1 MMSEAFTTC
10 VENSVT
16 SRNAELITSGITCKG
31 MDISS
36 KVRFINGNELVEI
49 EIPLDRQN
57 PRFPCL
63 VAVRNGFEV
72 HHSYKCK
79 RDFWFELYKYLAYFN
94 SKRISEDRGRTRSRI
109 TIKSRDPGHQEMDGG
124 TPYVGSSL

>member
-31 MDISS
+31 MDISN
-36 KVRFINGNELVEI
+36 KVRFINGDELVEI
-49 EIPLDRQN
+49 EVPLGRRN
-57 PRFPCL
+57 PWFPCL
-63 VAVRNGFEV
+63 VAVRNDFEV

-79 RDFWFELYKYLAYFN
+79 RDFWFVLHKGLAYF
-94 SKRISEDRGRTRSRI
+94 
-109 TIKSRDPGHQEMDGG
+109 
-124 TPYVGSSL
+124 